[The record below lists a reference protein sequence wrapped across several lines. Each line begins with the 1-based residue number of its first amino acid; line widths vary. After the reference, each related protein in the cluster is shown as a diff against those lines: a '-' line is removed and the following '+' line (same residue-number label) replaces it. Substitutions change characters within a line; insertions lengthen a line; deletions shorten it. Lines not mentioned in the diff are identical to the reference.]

1 MSSPV
6 IIEQVETKR
15 AMTEFV
21 KFPFALYRNDP
32 NWVPPFIEERLDV
45 FNPKKNPLFEH
56 ARCQAF
62 LARRDGKLV
71 GTISAMVNDRHNEV
85 HHELMGSFG
94 FFETIDDPEVASA
107 LLHAA
112 EEWAR
117 GQGMTTMR
125 GPLNLSMNDEVGTLI
140 DGFDEP
146 PMVMMTYN
154 PRYYPGLIEG
164 NGYGKAMDLFAWIFD
179 NMKESLANAPE
190 KVERVARKVM
200 QKQNLHI
207 RKVDMKH
214 FDRDVALVK
223 QIYNAAWQRNWG
235 FTPMTD
241 HEMDHLAAGLKPM
254 IDPNMVFIAETAE
267 GKPVGVALSLPDLHQ
282 ALKRSGGGHYFPFGL
297 LKFMW
302 HRRHI
307 NQSRLLIMGMVEEF
321 RGWGTDSV
329 FYLETARE
337 GLKRGYKRMEGSWI
351 LETNTVMNQT
361 IENLGGKV
369 YKTYRVY
376 EKPL

>member
-1 MSSPV
+1 MNSPV
-6 IIEQVETKR
+6 IIEQVQNKR
-15 AMTEFV
+15 DLTNFV
-21 KFPFALYRNDP
+21 KFPFDLYRNDP
-32 NWVPPFIEERLDV
+32 NWVPPLIEERLDV

-56 ARCQAF
+56 SRGQAF

-71 GTISAMVNDRHNEV
+71 GTISALVNDRHNEV
-85 HHELMGSFG
+85 HNELMGSFG
-94 FFETIDDPEVASA
+94 FFETIDDPEVATA
-107 LLHAA
+107 LLQAA
-112 EEWAR
+112 ERWVKT
-117 GQGMTTMR
+117 QGMTIVR

-140 DGFDEP
+140 DGFNEP

-154 PRYYPGLIEG
+154 PRYYPGLIEA
-164 NGYGKAMDLFAWIFD
+164 NGYGKAMDLFAWIF
-179 NMKESLANAPE
+179 NTEEGLANAPE
-190 KVERVARKVM
+190 KLTRVAEKVM
-200 QKQNLHI
+200 QKQNLRI
-207 RKVDMKH
+207 RKVEMKH
-214 FDRDVALVK
+214 FDREVALVK

-241 HEMDHLAAGLKPM
+241 HEMDHLAAGLKPL
-254 IDPNMVFIAETAE
+254 IDPNMVFIAETEE

-307 NQSRLLIMGMVEEF
+307 NQSRLLIMGMVEEY
-321 RGWGTDSV
+321 RGWGTDAV

-351 LETNTVMNQT
+351 LESNTMMNQI
-361 IENLGGKV
+361 IERLGGRK

-376 EKPL
+376 EKSL

>member
-6 IIEQVETKR
+6 IIEQVENKR
-15 AMTEFV
+15 GLTEFV

-62 LARRDGKLV
+62 LARRGSKLV

-164 NGYGKAMDLFAWIFD
+164 NGYGKVMDLWAWIL
-179 NMKESLANAPE
+179 KTEESLANAPE
-190 KVERVARKVM
+190 KLTRVANKVM
-200 QKQNLHI
+200 QKHNLRI

-214 FDRDVALVK
+214 YDRDVALVK
-223 QIYNAAWQRNWG
+223 QVYNAAWQRNWG
-235 FTPMTD
+235 FVPMTD

-254 IDPNMVFIAETAE
+254 IDPDMVFIAETEE

-282 ALKRSGGGHYFPFGL
+282 ALRRSGGGHYFPFGL

-307 NQSRLLIMGMVEEF
+307 NQSRLMIMGMVEEY
-321 RGWGTDSV
+321 RGWGTDAV

-337 GLKRGYKRMEGSWI
+337 GLKRGYQRMEGSWI
-351 LETNTVMNQT
+351 LETNTMMNQT
-361 IENLGGKV
+361 IEHLGGKV

>member
-6 IIEQVETKR
+6 IIEAIENKR
-15 AMTEFV
+15 GMTEFV
-21 KFPFALYRNDP
+21 KFPFALYKSDP
-32 NWVPPFIEERLDV
+32 NWVPPLIEERLDV

-56 ARCQAF
+56 ARCRAF

-85 HHELMGSFG
+85 HQELMGSFG
-94 FFETIDDPEVASA
+94 FFETIEDHEVAAA
-107 LLHAA
+107 LLQAA
-112 EEWAR
+112 QGWAKA
-117 GQGMTTMR
+117 QGMTIMR

-154 PRYYPGLIEG
+154 PRYYPGLIEE
-164 NGYGKAMDLFAWIFD
+164 NGYGKAMDLFAWIFNIEED
-179 NMKESLANAPE
+179 LANAPE
-190 KVERVARKVM
+190 KLARVADKVM
-200 QKQNLHI
+200 QKQHLHI

-223 QIYNAAWQRNWG
+223 QVYNAAWQRNWG

-241 HEMDHLAAGLKPM
+241 HEIDHLAAGLKPM
-254 IDPNMVFIAETAE
+254 IDPNLVFLAETDE

-307 NQSRLLIMGMVEEF
+307 NQSRLLIMGMVEEY
-321 RGWGTDSV
+321 RGWGTDAV

-351 LETNTVMNQT
+351 LESNTMMNQI
-361 IENLGGKV
+361 IERLGGKK

>member
-1 MSSPV
+1 MISPV
-6 IIEQVETKR
+6 IIDQVANKR
-15 AMTEFV
+15 GLTEFV

-32 NWVPPFIEERLDV
+32 NWVPPLIEERLAV
-45 FNPKKNPLFEH
+45 FDPKKNPLFEH

-94 FFETIDDPEVASA
+94 FFETIEDPEVASA
-107 LLHAA
+107 LLQAA
-112 EEWAR
+112 EGWVKA
-117 GQGMTTMR
+117 QGMTIMR

-146 PMVMMTYN
+146 PMIMMTYN

-164 NGYGKAMDLFAWIFD
+164 NGYGKAMDLFAWVFD
-179 NMKESLANAPE
+179 NMKEGLANAPE
-190 KVERVARKVM
+190 KLERVAQKVM

-254 IDPNMVFIAETAE
+254 IDPNMVFIAETEE

-282 ALKRSGGGHYFPFGL
+282 ALKLSGGGHYFPFGL

-307 NQSRLLIMGMVEEF
+307 NQARLLIMGMVEEY

-337 GLKRGYKRMEGSWI
+337 AVKRGYTRMEGSWI

-361 IENLGGKV
+361 IERLGGKV

>member
-6 IIEQVETKR
+6 IIEQVQAKR
-15 AMTEFV
+15 GMTEFV
-21 KFPFALYRNDP
+21 KFPFELYRNDP
-32 NWVPPFIEERLDV
+32 HWVPPLIEERLDV

-62 LARRDGKLV
+62 LARRDGNLV
-71 GTISAMVNDRHNEV
+71 GTITAMVNDRHNEV
-85 HHELMGSFG
+85 HNELMGSFG
-94 FFETIDDPEVASA
+94 FFETIEDAEVATA
-107 LLHAA
+107 LLQAA
-112 EEWAR
+112 EGWVKA
-117 GQGMTTMR
+117 QGMTIMR

-154 PRYYPGLIEG
+154 PRYYPGLIEA

-179 NMKESLANAPE
+179 TEEGLANAPE
-190 KVERVARKVM
+190 KLTHVAEKVM
-200 QKQNLHI
+200 QKQNLRI

-254 IDPNMVFIAETAE
+254 IDPNMVFIAETEE

-307 NQSRLLIMGMVEEF
+307 NQSRLLIMGMVEEY
-321 RGWGTDSV
+321 RGWGTDAV

-351 LETNTVMNQT
+351 LESNTMMNQI
-361 IENLGGKV
+361 IERLGGKR
-369 YKTYRVY
+369 YKTYRIY

>member
-6 IIEQVETKR
+6 IIEQVENKR
-15 AMTEFV
+15 GLTEFV

-32 NWVPPFIEERLDV
+32 NWVPPLIEERLAV

-94 FFETIDDPEVASA
+94 FFETIDDPEVATA
-107 LLHAA
+107 LLQAA
-112 EEWAR
+112 ESWAKA
-117 GQGMTTMR
+117 QGMTIMR

-179 NMKESLANAPE
+179 
-190 KVERVARKVM
+190 
-200 QKQNLHI
+200 
-207 RKVDMKH
+207 
-214 FDRDVALVK
+214 
-223 QIYNAAWQRNWG
+223 
-235 FTPMTD
+235 T
-241 HEMDHLAAGLKPM
+241 
-254 IDPNMVFIAETAE
+254 
-267 GKPVGVALSLPDLHQ
+267 
-282 ALKRSGGGHYFPFGL
+282 
-297 LKFMW
+297 
-302 HRRHI
+302 
-307 NQSRLLIMGMVEEF
+307 
-321 RGWGTDSV
+321 
-329 FYLETARE
+329 
-337 GLKRGYKRMEGSWI
+337 
-351 LETNTVMNQT
+351 
-361 IENLGGKV
+361 
-369 YKTYRVY
+369 
-376 EKPL
+376 

>member
-6 IIEQVETKR
+6 IIEQVENKR
-15 AMTEFV
+15 GLTEFV
-21 KFPFALYRNDP
+21 KFPFSLYRNDP
-32 NWVPPFIEERLDV
+32 NWVPPLIEERLDV

-94 FFETIDDPEVASA
+94 FFETIDDPEVATA
-107 LLHAA
+107 LLQAA

-146 PMVMMTYN
+146 PMVMLTYN

-164 NGYGKAMDLFAWIFD
+164 NGYGKAMDLWAWIF
-179 NMKESLANAPE
+179 NTEESLANAPE
-190 KVERVARKVM
+190 KLTRVANKVM

-214 FDRDVALVK
+214 YDRDVALVK
-223 QIYNAAWQRNWG
+223 QIYNAAWQNNWG
-235 FTPMTD
+235 FVPMTD
-241 HEMDHLAAGLKPM
+241 HEMDHLAAGLKQM

-267 GKPVGVALSLPDLHQ
+267 GKPVGVALVV
-282 ALKRSGGGHYFPFGL
+282 A
-297 LKFMW
+297 
-302 HRRHI
+302 
-307 NQSRLLIMGMVEEF
+307 
-321 RGWGTDSV
+321 
-329 FYLETARE
+329 
-337 GLKRGYKRMEGSWI
+337 
-351 LETNTVMNQT
+351 
-361 IENLGGKV
+361 
-369 YKTYRVY
+369 
-376 EKPL
+376 